1 MKIIN
6 ELNELKR
13 MNKLTSTEQGIVNYI
28 LTNPEELEKISSRQ
42 LAELTYTSP
51 ATVVRICQKLGFSG
65 YSEFKIKYLQ
75 EVNQTPR
82 MDQINRTNPITSED
96 SLHRIVNKVAALEI
110 TAIEQTK
117 KGIDLDQLN
126 RVSELLNQATC
137 IDFYAFDNNLHLA
150 KNACSHFLYAGK
162 QAVIHDSSNAQFMQA
177 FASVEGHVAIII
189 SRTGENPMLYRIAT
203 ILCEKKIPLL
213 VLTESRHSS
222 LAKISTEHLYLYN
235 VHRFTDM
242 GTILFQTSVQ
252 YLFDLLFAILFSRN
266 FENSVKQNEMY
277 EEINEYH
284 QFYKEASKTVT
295 LFQEMQRFLNIFCD
309 IQPEIISRI
318 ELLFLV

>member
-6 ELNELKR
+6 ELNELKQ

-28 LTNPEELEKISSRQ
+28 LTYPEELEKISSRQ

-177 FASVEGHVAIII
+177 FASVQGHVAIII
-189 SRTGENPMLYRIAT
+189 SRTGENQMLYRIAT

-284 QFYKEASKTVT
+284 QFYKEPQK
-295 LFQEMQRFLNIFCD
+295 L
-309 IQPEIISRI
+309 
-318 ELLFLV
+318 

>member
-6 ELNELKR
+6 ELNELKQ

-284 QFYKEASKTVT
+284 QFYKDPQK
-295 LFQEMQRFLNIFCD
+295 L
-309 IQPEIISRI
+309 
-318 ELLFLV
+318 

>member
-6 ELNELKR
+6 ELNELKQ

-28 LTNPEELEKISSRQ
+28 LTYPEELEKISSRQ

-75 EVNQTPR
+75 EVNQTPM

-162 QAVIHDSSNAQFMQA
+162 QAIIHDSSNAQFMQA

-277 EEINEYH
+277 EEIKEYH
-284 QFYKEASKTVT
+284 QFYKEAQK
-295 LFQEMQRFLNIFCD
+295 L
-309 IQPEIISRI
+309 
-318 ELLFLV
+318 

>member
-28 LTNPEELEKISSRQ
+28 LTYPEELEKISSRQ

-162 QAVIHDSSNAQFMQA
+162 QAIIHDSSNAQFMQA

-284 QFYKEASKTVT
+284 QFYKEAQK
-295 LFQEMQRFLNIFCD
+295 L
-309 IQPEIISRI
+309 
-318 ELLFLV
+318 

>member
-6 ELNELKR
+6 ELNELKQ

-28 LTNPEELEKISSRQ
+28 LTYPEELEKISSRQ

-162 QAVIHDSSNAQFMQA
+162 QAIIHDSSNAQFMQA

-189 SRTGENPMLYRIAT
+189 SRTGENPMLYRIANV
-203 ILCEKKIPLL
+203 LHERKIPLL

-284 QFYKEASKTVT
+284 QFYKDPQK
-295 LFQEMQRFLNIFCD
+295 L
-309 IQPEIISRI
+309 
-318 ELLFLV
+318 